1 MFFFTL
7 KWILGIIIKA
17 AATSALALSPPE
29 FMGENFN
36 SYLGPYNKRTC
47 PHFIDGE
54 TEVHGGLATGPR
66 ELEFE
71 FRSVCSAASHITLVV
86 KNMPANARDVRDA
99 GLIPGLGRSLGG
111 RHSNSLQYSCLEH
124 PTDRG
129 AWQDAVHSVASN
141 QSILKEISPEY
152 SLKRLMLK
160 LKMPA
165 PKQFPF
171 CKTT

>member
-86 KNMPANARDVRDA
+86 KNMPANAGDV
-99 GLIPGLGRSLGG
+99 
-111 RHSNSLQYSCLEH
+111 EM
-124 PTDRG
+124 
-129 AWQDAVHSVASN
+129 WV
-141 QSILKEISPEY
+141 
-152 SLKRLMLK
+152 
-160 LKMPA
+160 
-165 PKQFPF
+165 
-171 CKTT
+171 